1 MNITAAMVKE
11 LRERTGSGMMECK
24 KALVETGGDLELAIE
39 QMRKSGLARADKK
52 ASRIAAEGGIFFNG
66 PANEK
71 TVVMIEVNCE
81 TDFVAK
87 GDDFNAFA
95 ASAGSLAVNSDVDE
109 LDALMHL
116 PLASGGTLEQA
127 RVELI
132 ARIGENINVR
142 RFVRYRSEKGFIGS
156 YLHGSRI
163 GVLVQIDG
171 GDEHLAKDIAMHIAA
186 SKPEFIAET
195 AVSEQ
200 VIRREKEIFVAQAQ
214 ESGKPA
220 AVIEKMVQ
228 GRLKKFLGEITLLGQ
243 PFVKDPDINV
253 GKLLGDRH
261 ASVVRFDRFEVG
273 EGIAKKTGNFAED
286 VMAQVKGH

>member
-39 QMRKSGLARADKK
+39 QMRKSGLAKADKK
-52 ASRIAAEGGIFFNG
+52 ASRIAAEGSIFFSQS
-66 PANEK
+66 ADEK
-71 TVVMIEVNCE
+71 TVVMLEVNCE

-87 GDDFNAFA
+87 GDDFNSFA
-95 ASAGSLAVNSDVDE
+95 VSVGSVALASDVDD
-109 LDALMHL
+109 LDALMRL
-116 PLASGGTLEQA
+116 PLASGGTPEQA

-132 ARIGENINVR
+132 AKIGENIHVR
-142 RFVRYRSEKGFIGS
+142 RFVRYHSEKGFIGS

-163 GVLVQIDG
+163 GVLARIEG
-171 GDEHLAKDIAMHIAA
+171 GDELLGKDIAMHIAA
-186 SKPEFIAET
+186 SKPEFIAE
-195 AVSEQ
+195 ADVSEQ
-200 VIRREKEIFVAQAQ
+200 VIRREQAIFVAQAQ

-220 AVIEKMVQ
+220 GIIEKMVQ

-243 PFVKDPDINV
+243 PFVKDPDLNV
-253 GKLLGDRH
+253 GKLLGDKH
-261 ASVVRFDRFEVG
+261 ATVVRFDRFEVG
-273 EGIAKKTGNFAED
+273 EGIAKKTENFAEE